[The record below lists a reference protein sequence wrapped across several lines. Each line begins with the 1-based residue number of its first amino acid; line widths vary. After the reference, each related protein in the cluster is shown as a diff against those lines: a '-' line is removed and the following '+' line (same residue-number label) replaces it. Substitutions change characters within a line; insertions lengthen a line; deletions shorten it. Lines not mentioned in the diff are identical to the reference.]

1 MLYPRLIP
9 CLLLDKNGDMVKT
22 INFDYETRRYIGDIE
37 NAVKIFNEK
46 KADEIIILD
55 IDATS
60 ERLEPKFD
68 LIKKIAHSCRMPLSY
83 GGGIKNLDQVK
94 KIISSGVEKIILGSA
109 IYENINL
116 IKEISEYCGTQSIA
130 ACIDILFL
138 NNEIKL
144 LSHNGKKYQSEQNI
158 LDLIKKIQ
166 ENGVGEIILNSI
178 DRDGTMSGYN
188 LEYINNFKKI
198 ISVPLTLLGGAGEVD
213 HFKDVVKKIAVS
225 GLAAGSFFIYKSKK
239 KGVLIN
245 YPSKQ
250 RIFLNNS

>member
-1 MLYPRLIP
+1 MIYPRLIP

-22 INFDYETRRYIGDIE
+22 INFIRESRRYIGDIE

-46 KADEIIILD
+46 QADEIIVLD
-55 IDATS
+55 IDASS

-68 LIKKIAHSCRMPLSY
+68 IIKKIALSCRMPISY
-83 GGGIKNLDQVK
+83 GGGIKNLDQAK
-94 KIISSGVEKIILGSA
+94 KIISLGVEKVVLSSVIF
-109 IYENINL
+109 ENINL
-116 IKEISEYCGTQSIA
+116 VKEISEFYGSQSVA
-130 ACIDILFL
+130 VCIDILFI

-144 LSHNGKKYQSEQNI
+144 FSHNGNKYHSDHNI

-166 ENGVGEIILNSI
+166 EKGVGELIINSI

-188 LEYINNFKKI
+188 LEYIDNIYKNI
-198 ISVPLTLLGGAGEVD
+198 LVPLTLLGGAGEVD
-213 HFKDVVKKIAVS
+213 HFKDVIKKIAVS

-245 YPSKQ
+245 YPNKKT
-250 RIFLNNS
+250 IF